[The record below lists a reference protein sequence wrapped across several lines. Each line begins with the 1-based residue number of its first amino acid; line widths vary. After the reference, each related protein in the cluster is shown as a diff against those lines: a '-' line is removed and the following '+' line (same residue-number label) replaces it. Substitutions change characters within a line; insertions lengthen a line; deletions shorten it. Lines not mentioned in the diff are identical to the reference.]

1 MKLSKIRKVLLLA
14 TIATISITPAAAFA
28 AEAPAA
34 ETPVAEGEAV
44 GDPLLATEAG
54 MEGAPSEEMSTQA
67 QESSSITYIGQ
78 LNDKGGVTIGGED
91 YVFSEKFSAEEVP
104 AGFSEYTITLGEHTY
119 KQLKS
124 GDMVLAYLKPE
135 SDTSQ
140 KGTFVAFDEAT
151 GRVGTYRMVT
161 FAGGYVLISDPP
173 NGAILGMTEV
183 DATADFGT
191 YTAYNLGD
199 IDVCYIYGTDDTG
212 YTGWFNYEYKN
223 DRITKADTNVLTI
236 VSNAA
241 EPEKIST
248 DQSFDPTA
256 VYTKKMTRL
265 RVVIS
270 VLVIL
275 LVICIFAIIK
285 FVRDGVSFG
294 NDDFFEDDSNRR
306 NSEIDFSM
314 DNRKVH
320 SASESRKSGVFAQ
333 TEDEDDLFEAK
344 PSNKRGF
351 FANLLSEDY
360 EEDDDE
366 VEAPKK
372 MPRRNDSDV
381 VFGDIAT
388 KNNPEHLK
396 KPSEIAAEEAARA
409 QKDARIAELTKAI
422 NNAENNG
429 VVNIDQSVITGKAA
443 TTPNVAKPVAKT
455 NDSHTIAT
463 TFAPEPKPVAK
474 APTAKVSDEDIDLAK
489 IDISAFMNPAP
500 QPKIQPAPSAQPVVK
515 PTVQQKVV
523 PASQPKATADD
534 DLDLPLI
541 DISAFTKK

>member
-1 MKLSKIRKVLLLA
+1 MIRKAIKMKLSKFKQMFLLA
-14 TIATISITPAAAFA
+14 AIAVFTVTPMVASAAELQAETPAI
-28 AEAPAA
+28 EGAA
-34 ETPVAEGEAV
+34 ET
-44 GDPLLATEAG
+44 TEAG
-54 MEGAPSEEMSTQA
+54 AEAAPEAEMA
-67 QESSSITYIGQ
+67 AEPSSITYIGQ
-78 LNDKGGVTIGGED
+78 LNDKGGVTISGED
-91 YVFSEKFSAEEVP
+91 FVFSEKYSAEEVP
-104 AGFSEYTITLGEHTY
+104 AGFSEYTLTLGEHTY

-124 GDMVLAYLKPE
+124 GDMILVYLKPE

-140 KGTFVAFDEAT
+140 KGTFLAFEEAT

-199 IDVCYIYGTDDTG
+199 IDVCYIYGTDNTG

-223 DRITKADTNVLTI
+223 DRVSKADTNVLTI

-256 VYTKKMTRL
+256 VYTRKMTKL
-265 RVVIS
+265 RVIIS

-275 LVICIFAIIK
+275 LVIAIFAIIK
-285 FVRDGVSFG
+285 FIRDGVSFG
-294 NDDFFEDDSNRR
+294 NDDVFEDDYSRK

-314 DNRKVH
+314 DDRKIH
-320 SASESRKSGVFAQ
+320 SEAESRKTGVFAH
-333 TEDEDDLFEAK
+333 TEEEDDLFDVK

-351 FANLLSEDY
+351 FANLLSEDF
-360 EEDDDE
+360 EEDEDDT
-366 VEAPKK
+366 APKK

-381 VFGDIAT
+381 VFGDVAP

-396 KPSEIAAEEAARA
+396 KPSEIAAEEAARV
-409 QKDARIAELTKAI
+409 QKEARVAELTKAI
-422 NNAENNG
+422 NNADSNG
-429 VVNIDQSVITGKAA
+429 VANIDLSVITGASTNIEQPKKV
-443 TTPNVAKPVAKT
+443 TKPVT
-455 NDSHTIAT
+455 DSHTIAT
-463 TFAPEPKPVAK
+463 TFAPEPKPVTK
-474 APTAKVSDEDIDLAK
+474 ATVSSVSDDDIDLAK

-500 QPKIQPAPSAQPVVK
+500 QPKIQPAPVAQPQPK
-515 PTVQQKVV
+515 VQ
-523 PASQPKATADD
+523 PAPAPKATMDD
-534 DLDLPLI
+534 DIDLPLI

>member
-1 MKLSKIRKVLLLA
+1 MIRKAIKMKLSKIKQMFLLA
-14 TIATISITPAAAFA
+14 AIAVFTVTPMVASAAEVQAETPAI
-28 AEAPAA
+28 EGAA
-34 ETPVAEGEAV
+34 ET
-44 GDPLLATEAG
+44 TEA
-54 MEGAPSEEMSTQA
+54 APEAEMA
-67 QESSSITYIGQ
+67 AEPSSITYIGQ
-78 LNDKGGVTIGGED
+78 LNDKGGVTISGED
-91 YVFSEKFSAEEVP
+91 FVFSEKYSAEEVP
-104 AGFSEYTITLGEHTY
+104 AGFSEYTLTLGEHTY

-124 GDMVLAYLKPE
+124 GDMILVYLKPE

-140 KGTFVAFDEAT
+140 KGTFLAFEEAT

-199 IDVCYIYGTDDTG
+199 IDVCYIYGTDNTG

-223 DRITKADTNVLTI
+223 DRVSKADTNVLTI

-248 DQSFDPTA
+248 DQSFYPTA
-256 VYTKKMTRL
+256 VYTKKMTKL
-265 RVVIS
+265 RVIIS

-275 LVICIFAIIK
+275 LVIAIFAIIK
-285 FVRDGVSFG
+285 FIRDGVSYG
-294 NDDFFEDDSNRR
+294 DDDVFDDDYSRK

-314 DNRKVH
+314 DDRKIH
-320 SASESRKSGVFAQ
+320 SEAEGRKTGVFAH
-333 TEDEDDLFEAK
+333 TEEEDDLFEVK

-351 FANLLSEDY
+351 FANLLSDDFE
-360 EEDDDE
+360 EGEDDN
-366 VEAPKK
+366 APKK

-381 VFGDIAT
+381 VFGDVAP
-388 KNNPEHLK
+388 KDNPEHLK

-409 QKDARIAELTKAI
+409 QKEARVAEFTKAI
-422 NNAENNG
+422 NNADSNG
-429 VVNIDQSVITGKAA
+429 VANIDLSVITGAA
-443 TTPNVAKPVAKT
+443 TNIEQPKKAAKPVT
-455 NDSHTIAT
+455 DSHTIAT
-463 TFAPEPKPVAK
+463 TFAPEPKPVTK
-474 APTAKVSDEDIDLAK
+474 ANVASVSDDDIDLAK

-500 QPKIQPAPSAQPVVK
+500 QPKIQPAPVAQPQ
-515 PTVQQKVV
+515 TRGQSV
-523 PASQPKATADD
+523 PVAQPKAQPTPAPKASVDD
-534 DLDLPLI
+534 DIDLPLI